1 VADKDNAELEEGADV
16 TSAEEPVAEET
27 PAAASDAA
35 AEPAAEA
42 EAAPEVEAEAA
53 PEVEAE
59 AAPEAEDEEKP
70 AAKPKAAPKPK
81 AEAKPAPRKKTP
93 RAKPAAKKPA
103 AKKERGTYH
112 REPKPVRE
120 PGRRKERRGVVTSDK
135 GDKTITIR
143 VDTAKPHPKYLKIV
157 RRSTKIHAHDERNQ
171 AKVGDVV
178 RVVECRPLSA
188 TKRWRLVEILEEAR

>member
-53 PEVEAE
+53 PE
-59 AAPEAEDEEKP
+59 PEAEE
-70 AAKPKAAPKPK
+70 KPKAAPKPK
-81 AEAKPAPRKKTP
+81 AEARPAPPKKTP

-143 VDTAKPHPKYLKIV
+143 VDSAKPHPKYLKIV